1 MPPLR
6 RSRGILMWRNSV
18 KRRKKGVE
26 KTGECKA
33 STTVRGRKREAE
45 KGGKPSAE
53 GIEIPEISERRGI
66 FIRLAIWCGQSF
78 GTSLCWW
85 TDKRDGRQW
94 RWYCEFMN
102 LPDGECRWP

>member
-1 MPPLR
+1 MC
-6 RSRGILMWRNSV
+6 RNSV

-33 STTVRGRKREAE
+33 STTAGDRKREAE
-45 KGGKPSAE
+45 QSGKPPAE

-66 FIRLAIWCGQSF
+66 FIRLGIWCGQSF

-94 RWYCEFMN
+94 R
-102 LPDGECRWP
+102 